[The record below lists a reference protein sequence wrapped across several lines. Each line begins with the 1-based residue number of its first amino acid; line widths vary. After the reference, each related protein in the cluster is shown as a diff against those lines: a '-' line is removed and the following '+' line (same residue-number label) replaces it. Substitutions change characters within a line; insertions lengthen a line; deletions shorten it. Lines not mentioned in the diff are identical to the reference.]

1 LAVAVGYGW
10 RCLVA
15 GSGKFARAVQ
25 IRAVEHQTRREK
37 LLGEAKKMENSCRGL
52 RGEQLDE
59 KRDRVAPELWFA
71 PLGRQHY
78 TSEEEWCR
86 VERGLGSSF

>member
-1 LAVAVGYGW
+1 M
-10 RCLVA
+10 A

-52 RGEQLDE
+52 GEASNSTRRE
-59 KRDRVAPELWFA
+59 IEVAPELWFA

-86 VERGLGSSF
+86 VERGSGSSF